1 MEGVRGEYMEKLF
14 VSVPEA
20 AQTLS
25 ISPTRVW
32 GLIAKGEIPSILLGG
47 RSRRIP
53 VDALKKWADD
63 QTAAGKIAESG
74 GRHA

>member
-20 AQTLS
+20 AETLS
-25 ISPTRVW
+25 MSPTRVW

-47 RSRRIP
+47 RSRRIR
-53 VDALKKWADD
+53 VDALKKWADE
-63 QTAAGKIAESG
+63 QTAAGAAAEAG
-74 GRHA
+74 GKHV